1 METSYAGTK
10 ASLLIIPEDSLYLQ
24 KPGSIMKT
32 NRISVFIPKGDMP
45 FFRKLS
51 RKMGW
56 AYTDGTSLD
65 ESAEALKSIEQGFN
79 ELKSARDNNQTLPGI
94 DQLFDELK
102 AV

>member
-1 METSYAGTK
+1 
-10 ASLLIIPEDSLYLQ
+10 
-24 KPGSIMKT
+24 MKT
-32 NRISVFIPKGDMP
+32 NKISVFIPKGDMP

-56 AYTDGTSLD
+56 AYSD
-65 ESAEALKSIEQGFN
+65 SASQEDNTEALKSIEQGLS

-94 DQLFDELK
+94 DQIFDELK